1 MRLLELVNV
10 GVAGDALGSS
20 ASKESRVINC

>member
-10 GVAGDALGSS
+10 CVAGDALGSS
-20 ASKESRVINC
+20 ASKESRAIKC